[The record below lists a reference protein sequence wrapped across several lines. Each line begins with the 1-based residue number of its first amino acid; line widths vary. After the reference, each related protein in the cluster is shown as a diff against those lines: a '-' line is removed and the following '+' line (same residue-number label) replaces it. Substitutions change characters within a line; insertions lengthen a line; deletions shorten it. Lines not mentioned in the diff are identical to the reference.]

1 MSGFTEIS
9 VTPSTSLVLL
19 KPLTKPV
26 IVYLPKLTAPDFS
39 VTVRDTTG
47 FSTLLTT
54 PVRISTI
61 QGARFFDGT
70 SLYLLN
76 QPYGL
81 VNLSLRN
88 SSFWQINHTSGQSP
102 ATAAADI
109 GVLSTGLT
117 TFGLVSTSQ
126 KQVSTLLVES
136 FATSNSISVTGPFI
150 VTNLS
155 TPGFVLF
162 RDRFTVYNDSL
173 LRGGLVVS
181 GATQIVSSFFVETL
195 QPVSSLVS
203 VSSSVQVGGSLSVGS
218 ELVLASTLRL
228 TSTVQIETLQTTV
241 STALETARILGPLEL
256 AGVLSTL
263 GNLISHRTTSVTG
276 DALLTREV
284 STTGGLVSSS
294 NLVVGT
300 SVLVEGFVSTLS
312 TTQFASSL
320 RVQRSLIGLAGLSFS
335 STLGVGQLF
344 LPSSLS
350 TVGLSSFASLSTS
363 TLEITSTL
371 SVNGTLSTGA
381 AQSYQYF
388 SIGGSLVTQA
398 AISSLGQT
406 VFGGAVSVLGP
417 GTFLSLSTLSS
428 VGVGGECDVLGS
440 ATADSATL
448 RGPVLV
454 GTTLRASTVTDILG
468 DLIVRSNGTIKDRLT
483 VLGGSEISNFLVKSF
498 LLSNL
503 QIVKSTPFLSF
514 EVSSLSVSSLQT
526 AFLRVSTASLTVSS
540 VYGSSL
546 QAGGATANKAQFVSL
561 DSGSLSVGDTSSL
574 DQASKPMVTIGTKA
588 NFADGL
594 STIAIRAGEIQ
605 ASQYVGSLVGTA
617 SYLSNV
623 TIPFFMISGIT
634 VSLSSLTA
642 DEFYTSSFVAST
654 FVTKKSL
661 VVFSTVI
668 TPSLVLEGQGYT
680 PRFDVNQMLAL
691 SPTSMVIN
699 RSLYFDRTTNRV
711 GLFVSTPAF
720 DFDISGLVYA
730 SNIFY
735 SSINPIYV
743 SSSATRIFSTLLASS
758 IFVRDSVQFGAYGVE
773 INAPLRNG
781 STSFT
786 LGTTSGSFSNLF
798 GIYTARE
805 QSTILLNA
813 GVHIYADRKVALNG
827 CDPITGAF
835 LAPITDFQVTATMRT
850 ESLFT
855 SSTAVTETAQT
866 LSYLT
871 PFLVINCNTSDLVN
885 TLSTSFDA
893 LTLNRLVTIQTATDV
908 ANRYLGIDTLHP
920 QCCIDVRG
928 NAYFSSVQTLERFH
942 SDSVA
947 IASVE
952 M

>member
-19 KPLTKPV
+19 KTLTKPV
-26 IVYLPKLTAPDFS
+26 VVYLPKLTAPDFS

-47 FSTLLTT
+47 LSTLLTT

-70 SLYLLN
+70 SLYFLN

-117 TFGLVSTSQ
+117 FFGLVSTSQ
-126 KQVSTLLVES
+126 KQVSTLVVES
-136 FATSNSISVTGPFI
+136 LATSNSISVTGPFI

-162 RDRFTVYNDSL
+162 QDRFTVYNDSL

-181 GATQIVSSFFVETL
+181 GATQIVSSFFVKTL
-195 QPVSSLVS
+195 GSVSSLFS
-203 VSSSVQVGGSLSVGS
+203 VSSSVQVGGSLSVGR

-228 TSTVQIETLQTTV
+228 TSTVQIQTLQTTL
-241 STALETARILGPLEL
+241 STPLETARILGPLEL

-276 DALLTREV
+276 NALLREV

-294 NLVVGT
+294 NLSVGT
-300 SVLVEGFVSTLS
+300 SVRVEGFFSTLS

-320 RVQRSLIGLAGLSFS
+320 LIQRSLIGLTGLSFS

-363 TLEITSTL
+363 ILEITSTL

-406 VFGGAVSVLGP
+406 VFGGAASVLGP
-417 GTFLSLSTLSS
+417 GTFLSLSTVSS

-440 ATADSATL
+440 ATAASATL

-468 DLIVRSNGTIKDRLT
+468 DLIVRSNGTIQDRLT
-483 VLGGSEISNFLVKSF
+483 VLGGSEISNFMVKSF

-503 QIVKSTPFLSF
+503 AIVKSTPFLSF
-514 EVSSLSVSSLQT
+514 EVSSFSVSSLQT
-526 AFLRVSTASLTVSS
+526 AFLRVSTASLAVSS
-540 VYGSSL
+540 LYGSSIHA
-546 QAGGATANKAQFVSL
+546 AGAIANKAQFLSL
-561 DSGSLSVGDTSSL
+561 DSGALSVGDTSSL
-574 DQASKPMVTIGTKA
+574 DPNSKPMVTIGTKA

-594 STIAIRAGEIQ
+594 STLAIRTGEIQ
-605 ASQYVGSLVGTA
+605 ANQYFGSLVGTA

-642 DEFYTSSFVAST
+642 DELYTSSFVAST

-680 PRFDVNQMLAL
+680 PRYDVNQMLAL
-691 SPTSMVIN
+691 SPNSMVVN

-730 SNIFY
+730 SNILY
-735 SSINPIYV
+735 SSINPIQV
-743 SSSATRIFSTLLASS
+743 SSSGTRIFSTLLASS
-758 IFVRDSVQFGAYGVE
+758 IFVRDSVQFGAQGLE
-773 INAPLRNG
+773 IKAPLSNG

-786 LGTTSGSFSNLF
+786 LGTTSVSLSNLF

-805 QSTILLNA
+805 QSTLLLNA

-827 CDPITGAF
+827 CDPITGEF
-835 LAPITDFQVTATMRT
+835 RAPSTDFQVTATVRT
-850 ESLFT
+850 ETLFT
-855 SSTAVTETAQT
+855 SSVAVTESAQT

-885 TLSTSFDA
+885 TLSTSFDK
-893 LTLNRLVTIQTATDV
+893 LTLDSVVTIQAATEV
-908 ANRYLGIDTLHP
+908 TGRYLGVQTLSPH
-920 QCCIDVRG
+920 CCIDVRG
-928 NAYFSSVQTLERFH
+928 NAYFSSVQTTEGFQ